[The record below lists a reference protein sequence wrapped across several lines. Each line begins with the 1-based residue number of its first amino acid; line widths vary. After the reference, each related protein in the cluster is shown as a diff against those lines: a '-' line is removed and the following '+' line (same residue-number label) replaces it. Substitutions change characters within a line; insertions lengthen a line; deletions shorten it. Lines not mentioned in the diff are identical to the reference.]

1 MIDVLCPI
9 LGRPPHAML
18 RSLEHAT
25 TSSFQVYFICSPGD
39 DTYELCKQT
48 GRPTFLMEWESGRAD
63 FAKKINWMFE
73 RTARPWCFTAGDDLR
88 FHPGWDIAAITAGT
102 RVVGT
107 NDLHSP
113 AVQTGKFATHMLF
126 ARSYIE
132 ECGGTFDNS
141 DPVFWE
147 GYDHQFVDNEFN
159 EKAKTLREWSF
170 ARESVVE
177 HLHPVWGKA
186 EWDPTYN
193 KAFRETQQDQALY
206 ASRLKAFRKSQKRD
220 IVGAR

>member
-9 LGRPPHAML
+9 LGRTPHAML
-18 RSLEHAT
+18 RSLEFSTAGD
-25 TSSFQVYFICSPGD
+25 FQVYFICSPGD
-39 DTYELCKQT
+39 EMYSVCKET
-48 GRPTFLMEWESGRAD
+48 RRPTFLVDWEPGRGD

-73 RTARPWCFTAGDDLR
+73 RTSRNWCFTAADDLR
-88 FHPGWDIAAITAGT
+88 FHPGWDVAAIGAGT

-113 AVQTGKFATHMLF
+113 AVRTGKFATHMFF

-132 ECGGTFDNS
+132 EHGGTFDRS

-159 EKAKTLREWSF
+159 EKAKSLGEWSF
-170 ARESVVE
+170 AREAVVE

-186 EWDPTYN
+186 EWDDTYN
-193 KAFRETQQDQALY
+193 KAFRETKQDQALY
-206 ASRLKAFRKSQKRD
+206 VSRLKSFKKSARSD
-220 IVGAR
+220 ILARR